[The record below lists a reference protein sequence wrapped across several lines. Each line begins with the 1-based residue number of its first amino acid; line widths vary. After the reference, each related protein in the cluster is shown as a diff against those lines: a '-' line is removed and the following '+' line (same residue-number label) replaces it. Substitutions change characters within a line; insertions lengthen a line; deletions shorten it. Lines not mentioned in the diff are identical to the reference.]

1 MHYTSADVMELARLL
16 AAPGLDD
23 LTAVRL
29 ARNDVSN
36 GLVET
41 AVLRLKAEADKIRP
55 ICRPLY
61 NIITNW

>member
-1 MHYTSADVMELARLL
+1 MDYTSADVTEFRIMLAN
-16 AAPGLDD
+16 PGLDD

-29 ARNDVSN
+29 ARNDVST

-41 AVLRLKAEADKIRP
+41 AVLRLKSDADKIRP

-61 NIITNW
+61 NMITNW